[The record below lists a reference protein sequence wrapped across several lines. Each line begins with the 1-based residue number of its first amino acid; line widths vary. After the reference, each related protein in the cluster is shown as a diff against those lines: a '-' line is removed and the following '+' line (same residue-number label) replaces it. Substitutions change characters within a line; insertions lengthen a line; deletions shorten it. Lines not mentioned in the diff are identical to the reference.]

1 MPNLIICTTQSSI
14 AGEGISEEVRRQRGE
29 WSSNPR
35 KAPLG
40 QDTISVERCAIK
52 EGKGAQ
58 TAPSEKE
65 RYAIEERRRGARTA
79 PLEKERC
86 AAGYRR

>member
-1 MPNLIICTTQSSI
+1 
-14 AGEGISEEVRRQRGE
+14 
-29 WSSNPR
+29 
-35 KAPLG
+35 
-40 QDTISVERCAIK
+40 VERCAIK